1 MQTEIRLPE
10 PNGSVLPLD
19 IFLKTRYIRIMKTN
33 NVYEEYLVQKG
44 YTLSEIRKVAP
55 VADKRVPERFR
66 DRYSTY
72 EEYRE
77 AIADF
82 LNGN

>member
-1 MQTEIRLPE
+1 
-10 PNGSVLPLD
+10 
-19 IFLKTRYIRIMKTN
+19 MKTN

-44 YTLSEIRKVAP
+44 YSLSEIRQAP
-55 VADKRVPERFR
+55 TVVDKRVPASMS

-72 EEYRE
+72 EQYQE

>member
-1 MQTEIRLPE
+1 MSH
-10 PNGSVLPLD
+10 NKS
-19 IFLKTRYIRIMKTN
+19 MKN
-33 NVYEEYLVQKG
+33 LNVYEQYLVQKG
-44 YTLSEIRKVAP
+44 YTLAEIRQAPKV
-55 VADKRVPERFR
+55 VDKRVPARFR
-66 DRYSTY
+66 DRYDTY

>member
-1 MQTEIRLPE
+1 
-10 PNGSVLPLD
+10 
-19 IFLKTRYIRIMKTN
+19 MKAN

-44 YTLSEIRKVAP
+44 YSLSEIRQAPKV
-55 VADKRVPERFR
+55 VDKRVPECFR

>member
-1 MQTEIRLPE
+1 
-10 PNGSVLPLD
+10 
-19 IFLKTRYIRIMKTN
+19 MKTN

-44 YTLSEIRKVAP
+44 YSLSEIRQAP
-55 VADKRVPERFR
+55 AVADKRVPARFR
-66 DRYSTY
+66 DRYDTY
-72 EEYRE
+72 EQYQE